1 MSKKVKISK
10 SIAYA
15 FSGIKEA
22 LTDEPNFK
30 IHVLIGVLVSILA
43 FYLNFSRQDWLILI
57 FTIFF
62 VLILELI
69 NTAIEE
75 IVNLVSPEIS
85 QSAKIVKDVSAAAV
99 LLGSILAVIV
109 GAFLFIPKLLSLL

>member
-1 MSKKVKISK
+1 MSKKGKLINSFGF
-10 SIAYA
+10 A
-15 FSGIKEA
+15 FQGIKEA
-22 LTDEPNFK
+22 FTYEPNFK

-43 FYLNFSRQDWLILI
+43 FYLNFSRQDWLVLI

-75 IVNLVSPEIS
+75 LVNLVSPEFS
-85 QSAKIVKDVSAAAV
+85 QNAKIAKDVSAAAV
-99 LLGSILAVIV
+99 LLGSFLAVIV
-109 GAFLFIPKLLSLL
+109 GLILFLPKLLNLF